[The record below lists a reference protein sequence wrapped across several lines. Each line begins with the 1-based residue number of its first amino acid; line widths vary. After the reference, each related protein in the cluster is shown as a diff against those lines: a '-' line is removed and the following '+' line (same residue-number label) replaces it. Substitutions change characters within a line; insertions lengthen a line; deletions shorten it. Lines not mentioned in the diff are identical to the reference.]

1 MNENMD
7 KIVSI
12 SLSFD
17 GGTSDQHQIDLY
29 DVSQALIGFQ
39 RSIALTTHLVLNGE
53 IITQAPSLKGAQIL
67 ASPAEEG
74 SWQIVAAVFAGIYAI
89 GTAPK
94 DTPLGHMVHSLYDYV
109 VSESLGEHV
118 DYDKSLGELIEEHNH
133 KKDKAMSLEQHKVD
147 SLIEKCS
154 TAITEIHRPIFKTNT
169 AKNAKITSNL
179 NGIEMP
185 VGPVFSLQTYQYI
198 HEEFVADFP
207 EVIKGRIS
215 SYNSNTYKGRI
226 YVAAEG
232 RPVAFEL
239 SEDCRSD
246 FSVTL
251 ITSSL
256 AANAIKEYDNE
267 WNTIYC
273 RVFRNTSRA
282 GHLKSY
288 KIVELSH
295 EAIE

>member
-1 MNENMD
+1 MND
-7 KIVSI
+7 KMEQIVSI

-17 GGTSDQHQIDLY
+17 GGISDRHQIDLY

-39 RSIALTTHLVLNGE
+39 RSIALTTHLILNGE
-53 IITQAPSLKGAQIL
+53 IITQSPSLKGAQIL

-74 SWQIVAAVFAGIYAI
+74 SWKIVAAVFAGIYAI

-94 DTPLGHMVHSLYDYV
+94 DTPLGHMVHSVYDYV

-118 DYDKSLGELIEEHNH
+118 DYDKSLGELFEVHNRS
-133 KKDKAMSLEQHKVD
+133 KKKSISLEQHKVD

-169 AKNAKITSNL
+169 ATNARITSNL
-179 NGIEMP
+179 NGIEVP
-185 VGPVFSLQTYQYI
+185 VGPKFSIQTYQYI
-198 HEEFVADFP
+198 HEEFIAEMP
-207 EVIKGRIS
+207 EIIKGRIS

-226 YVAAEG
+226 YVVAEG

-246 FSVTL
+246 YSVTL
-251 ITSSL
+251 VTSSL
-256 AANAIKEYDNE
+256 SSNALKEYDSE
-267 WNTIYC
+267 WCTIYC
-273 RVFRNTSRA
+273 RVFKNTSRS

-288 KIVELSH
+288 RILEISH
-295 EAIE
+295 DTLE